1 MRALSFILAGLCVA
15 AGVFVDGCVAKQPAF
30 LNGTQVSLG
39 CYVPWNGNLYGLEL
53 MSFTTGTYIRF
64 PTNAVFDVQHA
75 SASTND
81 WAWGML
87 ESATSSKTKAAAK

>member
-1 MRALSFILAGLCVA
+1 MRALYFLLAGLCAA

-30 LNGTQVSLG
+30 LNGAQVSLG

-75 SASTND
+75 SASTNS

-87 ESATSSKTKAAAK
+87 DSAQGSDTRAKAR